1 MKQVKIV
8 LVLAGMMLAAGFAN
22 AQGRFGA
29 DSAQCVTYL
38 SYYQEYMKQ
47 NNLADAAPQWRK
59 AIQVCP
65 PTASQN
71 MLLDGMKILRKD
83 INAFRNNPI
92 RRKELVDSLMM
103 LHQMRIDNYPKYKVT
118 AQQNMAMDM
127 LNYTGKGEEQKLFS
141 VLSETMDIAGAKTN
155 PSIVVRYMNFANELY
170 QQGVFTDQEV
180 FDAFDKASA
189 SIEQIAT
196 VKKEEEVANLRRDVE
211 NLFMQSGVASC
222 ENLVKLFTPR
232 FESNPTDKDVLGNI
246 VAKLTA
252 ANCLEEDLYLK
263 SVEALYQ
270 VDPSHAS
277 AYLLYRLY
285 ATRGENEQAVAYLQ
299 KAIDNETSDVVTDA
313 NYAME
318 MATFLYT
325 KAARAAKAIEAA
337 KQAAEIDE
345 SVAGKAYLLIG
356 TIWGAQKCEGN
367 DIEKRAPYWVA
378 VDYLTKAKRA
388 DASLT
393 EEADRMI
400 ANFSNYY
407 PKQTDAFMF
416 DLMDG
421 ANYTVSC
428 NGLREN
434 TKVRTQK

>member
-1 MKQVKIV
+1 MKQVKV
-8 LVLAGMMLAAGFAN
+8 VFVLAGLLLVSGLVK

-29 DSAQCVTYL
+29 DSAKCVTHL

-47 NNLADAAPQWRK
+47 NNIAEAAPQWRI
-59 AIQVCP
+59 AIQYCP

-71 MLLDGMKILRKD
+71 MLLDGMKILRRD
-83 INAFRNNPI
+83 INQFRNNPI
-92 RRKELVDSLMM
+92 RRKELIDSLMM
-103 LHQMRIDNYPKYKVT
+103 LHQLRIDNYPKYIVT
-118 AQQNMAMDM
+118 AKSNMAMDM
-127 LNYTGKGEEQKLFS
+127 INYSSKGEEQKVFG
-141 VLSETMDIAGAKTN
+141 VLSETMDVAGKKTS
-155 PSIVVRYMNFANELY
+155 PTIVVRYMGYANDLY

-180 FDAFDKASA
+180 FEAFDKAS
-189 SIEQIAT
+189 SVVDLIAT
-196 VKKEEEVANLRRDVE
+196 EKKQEDVDNLRRDVE

-232 FESNPTDKDVLGNI
+232 FEANPTDKNILSSI

-252 ANCLEEDLYLK
+252 GNCLEEDLYLRT
-263 SVEALYQ
+263 VEALYA
-270 VDPSHAS
+270 VEPTDAT

-285 ATRGENEQAVAYLQ
+285 ATRGENETAVAYLQ
-299 KAIDNETSDVVTDA
+299 KAIDDEKSDAVADA

-318 MATFLYT
+318 KATFLYT
-325 KAARAAKAIEAA
+325 KCAATQEAIQAAKA
-337 KQAAEIDE
+337 AAEMDQ

-378 VDYLTKAKRA
+378 VDYLVKAKRA
-388 DASLT
+388 NSDLT
-393 EEADRMI
+393 EEVDRMI
-400 ANFSNYY
+400 ANFSNYF

-428 NGLREN
+428 NGLREA

>member
-8 LVLAGMMLAAGFAN
+8 LVLAGMVLAAGFAN

-47 NNLADAAPQWRK
+47 NNMADAAPQWRK
-59 AIQVCP
+59 AIQFCP

-118 AQQNMAMDM
+118 AKQNMAMDM
-127 LNYTGKGEEQKLFS
+127 LNYSGKGEEQKVFS

-155 PSIVVRYMNFANELY
+155 PSIVVRYMSYANDLY
-170 QQGVFTDQEV
+170 HQGVFTDQDV
-180 FDAFDKASA
+180 FDAFDKATK
-189 SIEQIAT
+189 SIELIST

-211 NLFMQSGVASC
+211 NLFMQSGVATC

-232 FESNPTDKDVLGNI
+232 FESNATDKDVLSNI
-246 VAKLTA
+246 VSKLTA
-252 ANCLEEDLYLK
+252 ANCLEEDLYIK
-263 SVEALYQ
+263 TVEALYQ

-285 ATRGENEQAVAYLQ
+285 ATRGENENAIAYLQ
-299 KAIDNETSDVVTDA
+299 KAIDSETSDVATDA

-318 MATFLYT
+318 MATFFYT
-325 KAARAAKAIEAA
+325 KAGRPAQAIEAA
-337 KQAAEIDE
+337 KKAAEMDAA
-345 SVAGKAYLLIG
+345 VAGKAYLLIG
-356 TIWGAQKCEGN
+356 TIWGAQKCDGN

-388 DASLT
+388 DATLA

-428 NGLREN
+428 NGLREA

>member
-155 PSIVVRYMNFANELY
+155 P
-170 QQGVFTDQEV
+170 
-180 FDAFDKASA
+180 
-189 SIEQIAT
+189 
-196 VKKEEEVANLRRDVE
+196 RD
-211 NLFMQSGVASC
+211 
-222 ENLVKLFTPR
+222 R
-232 FESNPTDKDVLGNI
+232 
-246 VAKLTA
+246 
-252 ANCLEEDLYLK
+252 K
-263 SVEALYQ
+263 SV
-270 VDPSHAS
+270 V
-277 AYLLYRLY
+277 
-285 ATRGENEQAVAYLQ
+285 
-299 KAIDNETSDVVTDA
+299 
-313 NYAME
+313 
-318 MATFLYT
+318 
-325 KAARAAKAIEAA
+325 
-337 KQAAEIDE
+337 
-345 SVAGKAYLLIG
+345 
-356 TIWGAQKCEGN
+356 
-367 DIEKRAPYWVA
+367 
-378 VDYLTKAKRA
+378 
-388 DASLT
+388 
-393 EEADRMI
+393 
-400 ANFSNYY
+400 
-407 PKQTDAFMF
+407 
-416 DLMDG
+416 
-421 ANYTVSC
+421 
-428 NGLREN
+428 
-434 TKVRTQK
+434 